1 MAKDKVDI
9 EDLEA
14 FINGLQH
21 SFDTLQDIDP
31 TQSKGF
37 QAQLAKA
44 ISDLRLKRTAK
55 FEPLPKHIGQFTKDN
70 LKNLLLKELE
80 SLQNDLETYEYNW
93 RQKFELVK
101 KIALLREQV
110 NNL

>member
-14 FINGLQH
+14 FIDGLKH
-21 SFDTLQDIDP
+21 SFDTLEDIDP

-44 ISDLRLKRTAK
+44 ISDLRIKRAAK
-55 FEPLPKHIGQFTKDN
+55 IEPLPKHIGQFTKED
-70 LKNLLLKELE
+70 LKNLLIKELE
-80 SLQNDLETYEYNW
+80 YCNTSSLQFKLEEVS
-93 RQKFELVK
+93 K
-101 KIALLREQV
+101 LLEAYSKAI
-110 NNL
+110 LDSGS

>member
-14 FINGLQH
+14 FISGLKH

-44 ISDLRLKRTAK
+44 ISDLRLKRAAQI
-55 FEPLPKHIGQFTKDN
+55 EPLPKQIGQLSKDA
-70 LKNLLLKELE
+70 LKKLMLKELE
-80 SLQNDLETYEYNW
+80 SLQNDLETSEYNW
-93 RQKFELVK
+93 RKKFELVK
-101 KIALLREQV
+101 KIALVREQV
-110 NNL
+110 NNM

>member
-1 MAKDKVDI
+1 MTKDKVDI

-14 FINGLQH
+14 FIDGLKH
-21 SFDTLQDIDP
+21 SFDTLEDIDP

-44 ISDLRLKRTAK
+44 ISDLRIKRAAK
-55 FEPLPKHIGQFTKDN
+55 IEPLPKHIGQFTKED

-80 SLQNDLETYEYNW
+80 SLQNDLDSSDYNW
-93 RQKFELVK
+93 RKKFELVK
-101 KIALLREQV
+101 KIALIREQV
-110 NNL
+110 NNM

>member
-14 FINGLQH
+14 FIGGLKH

-44 ISDLRLKRTAK
+44 ISDLRIKRAAK
-55 FEPLPKHIGQFTKDN
+55 IEPLPKHIGQLSKED
-70 LKNLLLKELE
+70 LKKLMLKELE
-80 SLQNDLETYEYNW
+80 SLQNDLETSEYNW
-93 RQKFELVK
+93 RKKFELVK
-101 KIALLREQV
+101 KIALVREQV
-110 NNL
+110 NNM